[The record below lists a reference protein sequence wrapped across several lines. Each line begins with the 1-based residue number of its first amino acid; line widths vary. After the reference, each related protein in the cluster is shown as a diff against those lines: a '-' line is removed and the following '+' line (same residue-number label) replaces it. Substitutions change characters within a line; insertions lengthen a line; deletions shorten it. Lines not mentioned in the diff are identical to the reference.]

1 MRVVLFDAILE
12 SHVTESLARAFRAAG
27 HEVLSTGRLHHGH
40 RFRTDDAL
48 ARTLEPHLAAVR
60 DFRPDWVIVFRPATA
75 PWPVLRLLRGTG
87 AQLAVWLSDDPVLF
101 EHSYGPVI
109 DLYDLVMHCGDAR
122 VLRFHEER
130 AGRPTGVN
138 IPFWTDHTAFPRV
151 HGALPAEADVLFL
164 GNVTGP
170 VRRRRYEQLA
180 AMESRVRI
188 HGAVGDDPAGLGGGY
203 LDTDAEVVA
212 AAARVRTA
220 LNIPQVFAD
229 HRGTDT
235 WFPGLDRLG
244 SFEVPSRVV
253 QYAALGL
260 PTVTVDP
267 TRTACAS
274 LPEQHVVPDVA
285 AADAW
290 VQSLIRDDGL
300 AEAGERMAA
309 RFDRS
314 FCAAARVLAFE
325 SLVAD
330 DSWRRLDAQE
340 RATWFLQ
347 FDGRTRPSSADGEGS
362 TSVPAPTSTPAPTP
376 VPPTVGGGVVGR
388 PTSLVLVA
396 AQAPPRFSALDVLAR
411 ELRDRRP
418 EASVRVGAEAAD
430 LLTALPP
437 RPGRADT
444 HGIDV
449 DALLA
454 GIDGGTAPVL
464 VCGEGAW
471 PDPDGAARLRAAG
484 GASILVLRS
493 EAVNLA
499 DLERFDL
506 VVGVGPAAIA
516 QEVLVRALPRGVM
529 GQGLVESAFLDALRT
544 MPVRPGAVVVGS
556 AGDPLALAPDGVGAP
571 DVLTPRDAA
580 EADVAALAELLS
592 RDTVL
597 LEPTVAGARH
607 IPSALTPYALCAGA
621 HVVARRHRS
630 PTLPRW
636 YRDEVRRAADAGE
649 ARARRDADAADPAQD
664 PGLRLPRQRWAFAA
678 AAQLDAWCAAAL
690 GHAAAR
696 HDDDVPAS
704 AAVLRPEGAVTVAPG
719 AEVRLDDGWGE
730 AVDPARGTVRIA
742 LRLGPDE
749 AVRAVT
755 LTSGGATVRAVLPGD
770 CSRADLV
777 LRRADLTAPGGAVL
791 TLAADPTEPLP
802 RQVRLTVAAE
812 ASTDPA
818 PPAAALDS
826 PLIVVRPGAPER
838 RHP

>member
-40 RFRTDDAL
+40 RFRPDDAL

-101 EHSYGPVI
+101 EHSYGPVM

-203 LDTDAEVVA
+203 LDTDAEVAA

-267 TRTACAS
+267 TRASCAS
-274 LPEQHVVPDVA
+274 LPEQQVVPDVA

-290 VQSLIRDDGL
+290 VQSLIREGAL

-347 FDGRTRPSSADGEGS
+347 FDGRTRPSSADGE
-362 TSVPAPTSTPAPTP
+362 AATSTPAPAP
-376 VPPTVGGGVVGR
+376 VMVGGGVVGR
-388 PTSLVLVA
+388 RTPLVLVA
-396 AQAPPRFSALDVLAR
+396 ATPPPRFSALDVLAR

-430 LLTALPP
+430 LLTALP
-437 RPGRADT
+437 RRRGRADT
-444 HGIDV
+444 HRIDV

-454 GIDGGTAPVL
+454 GLDGEGAPVL
-464 VCGEGAW
+464 ICGEGAW
-471 PDPDGAARLRAAG
+471 PDPAGAARLRAAG

-493 EAVNLA
+493 EAVTLA

-516 QEVLVRALPRGVM
+516 QEALVRALPRGVV
-529 GQGLVESAFLDALRT
+529 GQGLVESAFLEALRSV
-544 MPVRPGAVVVGS
+544 PVRPGAVVVGS
-556 AGDPLALAPDGVGAP
+556 VGDPLALAPDGGGAP
-571 DVLTPRDAA
+571 DVLTPREAA
-580 EADVAALAELLS
+580 EADAAALAELLS

-597 LEPTVAGARH
+597 LEPTVAGVRH

-621 HVVARRHRS
+621 HVVARRHAS

-636 YRDEVRRAADAGE
+636 YRDDVRRAADAGE
-649 ARARRDADAADPAQD
+649 ARARRDADATDPAQD
-664 PGLRLPRQRWAFAA
+664 PGLRLPRLRRAFAA

-696 HDDDVPAS
+696 RDDDAPA
-704 AAVLRPEGAVTVAPG
+704 AAPILRPEGAVTVAPG
-719 AEVRLDDGWGE
+719 ADVRLDDAWGE

-755 LTSGGATVRAVLPGD
+755 LTSGGATLRAVLPGD

-791 TLAADPTEPLP
+791 TLAADPAEPLP

-812 ASTDPA
+812 TSTDPA